1 MSKVARF
8 NHHSQDRSTQKYHF
22 TWEGDWR
29 GHVVADGEERD
40 AVRAVP
46 DEAEEGF
53 YVVDGGGVEQIGNSL
68 GKCSRRRENHLPRY
82 SAEMISSR
90 RPFHS
95 PHSLRRRRRRSLIVG
110 QIRVR
115 RCELKLKV

>member
-1 MSKVARF
+1 M
-8 NHHSQDRSTQKYHF
+8 
-22 TWEGDWR
+22 
-29 GHVVADGEERD
+29 VADGEKRD

-95 PHSLRRRRRRSLIVG
+95 PHSLRLRLRRRRSLIVG

>member
-1 MSKVARF
+1 M
-8 NHHSQDRSTQKYHF
+8 
-22 TWEGDWR
+22 
-29 GHVVADGEERD
+29 VADGEERD
-40 AVRAVP
+40 AGRAVP

-68 GKCSRRRENHLPRY
+68 GECSRRHENHLPRY

-95 PHSLRRRRRRSLIVG
+95 PHRRRRVGRRLWVVGLIP
-110 QIRVR
+110 
-115 RCELKLKV
+115 CSWM